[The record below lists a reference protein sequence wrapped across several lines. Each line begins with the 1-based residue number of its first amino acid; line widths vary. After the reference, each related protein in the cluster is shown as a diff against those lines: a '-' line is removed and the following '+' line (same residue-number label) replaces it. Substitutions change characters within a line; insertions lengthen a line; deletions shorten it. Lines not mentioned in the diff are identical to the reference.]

1 MQKEAEHLHS
11 TVSFSHLLGIMQL
24 DDLITMDNDI
34 LKRHRNG
41 QNHAIFGNMFAM

>member
-24 DDLITMDNDI
+24 DDLTTMDNDI
-34 LKRHRNG
+34 SKRHRNG